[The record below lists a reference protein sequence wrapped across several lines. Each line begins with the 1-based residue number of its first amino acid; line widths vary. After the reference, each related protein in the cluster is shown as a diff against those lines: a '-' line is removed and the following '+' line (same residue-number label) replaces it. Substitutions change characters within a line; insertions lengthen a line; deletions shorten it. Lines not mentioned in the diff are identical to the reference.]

1 MISDNKYFDTLEVLS
16 NEVDVKIYFFSDIM
30 VDEVNQMK
38 TEKNIMIA
46 FFLNIIFSIFE
57 FFGGLFT
64 NSISILSDSIHDL
77 GDAISIGLSYFTEK
91 KSRKHANNKYT
102 YGYIRYSVLGGMITT
117 TILLTGSILVIIGAT
132 KRIIHPVEVHY
143 NGMIFLAILGVILNF
158 IAAYVTR
165 KGDSINQ
172 KAVNLHMLEDV
183 LGWVVVLIGAIVMIF
198 TDIKIIDPIMSIGVA
213 LFILVNS
220 LKNLKKV
227 LDLFLEK
234 TPDDIDIDELKKNL
248 LNIEGVNDIHH
259 IHVWSIDGYNNYA
272 TMHIVSK
279 SKDINKI
286 KQEIRNNLLEHN
298 ICHSILETEDE
309 ACDDQECHVHLNQ
322 VEHHHH

>member
-1 MISDNKYFDTLEVLS
+1 
-16 NEVDVKIYFFSDIM
+16 
-30 VDEVNQMK
+30 MK
-38 TEKNIMIA
+38 TEKNILIA
-46 FFLNIIFSIFE
+46 FILNITFSIFE

-77 GDAISIGLSYFTEK
+77 GDAISIGISYFMER
-91 KSRKHANNKYT
+91 KSKKHADNKYT
-102 YGYIRYSVLGGMITT
+102 YGYIRYSVLGGIITT
-117 TILLTGSILVIIGAT
+117 TILLVGSILVIVGAV
-132 KRIIHPVEVHY
+132 KRIINPLEVNY
-143 NGMIFLAILGVILNF
+143 SGMIIFAIIGVILNF

-165 KGDSINQ
+165 EGDSINQ

-183 LGWVVVLIGAIVMIF
+183 LGWIVVLVGAIVMKF

-213 LFILVNS
+213 IFILINS

-227 LDLFLEK
+227 LYLFLEK
-234 TPDDIDIDELKKNL
+234 TPEDVDIEELKEHL
-248 LNIEGVNDIHH
+248 LNINGVDDIHH

-286 KQEIRNNLLEHN
+286 KKEVREELEEHN
-298 ICHSILETEDE
+298 ICHVILETEDE
-309 ACDDQECHVHLNQ
+309 VCDDKECHVHLKNTEQ
-322 VEHHHH
+322 HHHHHH